1 MRNSVVVFLLFL
13 TSCLYSQSYTQ
24 NTYGGIL
31 SELYFERMPSAK
43 SEAMGR
49 GSAANT
55 DGNFGSFSNP
65 ALTSL
70 NNGFTFNTSFSRLY
84 YIWDDA
90 KYNYFGLSYTDKKLG
105 SFSLS
110 RYHWTIGPII
120 ITNETGAEIG
130 TTNDYNR
137 SLYTLN
143 YSREIIKDLYGGLNI
158 TMNEIVLPYTSDFT
172 LGKTTNTAFSL
183 DFGLLKRFEFPSPVN
198 KNLLHTFQLGGT
210 IYNVTGTKIKP
221 DVDVYTTPL
230 PSILRLAGSYNMKL
244 KGNLIVPNTN
254 DIELLSHLEYENVV
268 NATSD
273 FKFII
278 KFGQEITIGDLFSL
292 RAGYFSQKINNHGN
306 PDIESSFSQF
316 TYGAGLKIPL
326 STIFK
331 MRNPLSLSIDY
342 VNLKQPTA
350 LTTLNVDKFNT
361 ISFNLNFNP
370 FPVTLQH

>member
-1 MRNSVVVFLLFL
+1 M
-13 TSCLYSQSYTQ
+13 
-24 NTYGGIL
+24 
-31 SELYFERMPSAK
+31 
-43 SEAMGR
+43 
-49 GSAANT
+49 
-55 DGNFGSFSNP
+55 
-65 ALTSL
+65 
-70 NNGFTFNTSFSRLY
+70 
-84 YIWDDA
+84 
-90 KYNYFGLSYTDKKLG
+90 
-105 SFSLS
+105 
-110 RYHWTIGPII
+110 
-120 ITNETGAEIG
+120 
-130 TTNDYNR
+130 
-137 SLYTLN
+137 
-143 YSREIIKDLYGGLNI
+143 
-158 TMNEIVLPYTSDFT
+158 
-172 LGKTTNTAFSL
+172 
-183 DFGLLKRFEFPSPVN
+183 
-198 KNLLHTFQLGGT
+198 
-210 IYNVTGTKIKP
+210 
-221 DVDVYTTPL
+221 
-230 PSILRLAGSYNMKL
+230 
-244 KGNLIVPNTN
+244 PNTN